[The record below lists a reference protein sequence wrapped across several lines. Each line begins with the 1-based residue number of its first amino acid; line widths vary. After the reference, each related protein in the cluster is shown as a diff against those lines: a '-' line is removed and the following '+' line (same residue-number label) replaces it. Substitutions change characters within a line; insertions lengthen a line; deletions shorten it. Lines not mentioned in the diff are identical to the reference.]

1 MLVPP
6 RVDGAR
12 PDQDDT
18 FVQASEVSACLA
30 RLGHR
35 GIEAEYADHGE
46 MTARNLHSIN
56 PDLVVNLVEEVPEGP
71 DQLHRVTE
79 LLDRLGYRYTGARS
93 RALEATGRK
102 LVMKQMLREAG
113 LPTAQLIDDAPPESR
128 FIVKSALE
136 HASLGLDDFSV
147 VQGAEAARKLMAEK
161 AAIFGGPWFAETY
174 VEGREFDVAMLE
186 VGGKVR
192 TLPPAEILFTGHDDG
207 RPKIFNY
214 ASKWDEGSDSF
225 EATPRIFPA
234 RETPLFDELE
244 RIALAAWAFFGI
256 TGCAHVDFRVDA
268 EGRPFVLEVNANP
281 CLTSD
286 AGYTLAA
293 AEAGFTQT
301 DIVAAMIAAA

>member
-1 MLVPP
+1 MPP
-6 RVDGAR
+6 RLADAR

-18 FVQASEVSACLA
+18 FVQASEISNCLA

-35 GIEAEYADHGE
+35 PVEAEYADHGE
-46 MTARNLHSIN
+46 RTEQTLRAIA
-56 PDLVVNLVEEVPEGP
+56 PDLVLNLVEEVPEGP

-93 RALEATGRK
+93 RGLESTGRK
-102 LVMKQMLREAG
+102 LTMKQMLRDAG
-113 LPTAQLIDDAPPESR
+113 LPTAQLIDDAPASSR

-136 HASLGLDDFSV
+136 HASLGIDDFSV
-147 VQGAEAARKLMAEK
+147 VDGADPARALMAEK
-161 AAIFGGPWFAETY
+161 QRTFGGPWFAETY
-174 VEGREFDVAMLE
+174 IEGREFDVAMLE
-186 VGGKVR
+186 IGGRVR
-192 TLPPAEILFTGHDDG
+192 TLPPAEILFVDHADG

-244 RIALAAWAFFGI
+244 RIALAAWSLFSLN
-256 TGCAHVDFRVDA
+256 GCAHVDFRVDA
-268 EGRPFVLEVNANP
+268 AGKPYVLEVNANP

-293 AEAGFTQT
+293 AEVGLTQD
-301 DIVAAMIAAA
+301 DIVAALLAGV